1 MRCTTP
7 GAKNHCFCLMKVQ
20 TVELISVR
28 IVIAVLNIF
37 CVVTYLE
44 IVVTRLFGPMHIVIL
59 SPIVKLVTLN

>member
-1 MRCTTP
+1 
-7 GAKNHCFCLMKVQ
+7 MKVQ

-28 IVIAVLNIF
+28 IVIAVLNF
-37 CVVTYLE
+37 LCVVTYLE